1 MKNKKFKSAF
11 IWLLVG
17 LVAVG
22 AVGYL
27 SQGFSDF
34 DYKDWFTSED
44 DSSSVD
50 SDSDEATVGVTE
62 NGITL
67 TPLFADTTTTKSFT
81 YSVDPSVHTGNISY
95 SLTCTAN
102 TGIVPTDYYSVALD
116 TEAQKVSITLVA
128 ICDYQCEVTL
138 YSVDDPDVN
147 AVVTLDYQKR
157 ITSVTSTLNAV
168 VGSPLSISND
178 IDVSGGSIAVSTSV
192 TSYSFTFADS
202 FVSSVEALLVFDLD
216 PRLEI
221 TSNDS
226 YIGLSDSDCT
236 GWLTNNYSAVDFL
249 NSIYREAIFEG
260 SDSGSTSTHYVNLID
275 QDSTSILSLFDG
287 VIDVFTYSA
296 VINGT
301 TYTTDFGLVIDD
313 IPITG
318 IDPSSSS
325 IVF

>member
-27 SQGFSDF
+27 SQGFRDF

-50 SDSDEATVGVTE
+50 PNSDETTVGVTE

-67 TPLFADTTTTKSFT
+67 TPLFADNTTTKSFT
-81 YSVDPSVHTGNISY
+81 YSVDPSVHTGDISY

-116 TEAQKVSITLVA
+116 TEAKKVSITLVA
-128 ICDYQCEVTL
+128 ICDYLCEVTL
-138 YSVDDPDVN
+138 FSVDNPDVN

-178 IDVSGGSIAVSTSV
+178 IAVSGGSIAVSTSV
-192 TSYSFTFADS
+192 TSYSFTFADT
-202 FVSSVEALLVFDLD
+202 FVTTVETILNDACAYVGTDYYYGLEDTDAAGWLSTNYVVMDFLD
-216 PRLEI
+216 SI
-221 TSNDS
+221 S
-226 YIGLSDSDCT
+226 YKCTVVDGGAEHYTYLTWQDSDT
-236 GWLTNNYSAVDFL
+236 
-249 NSIYREAIFEG
+249 
-260 SDSGSTSTHYVNLID
+260 
-275 QDSTSILSLFDG
+275 ILALFDG
-287 VIDVFTYSA
+287 VADVFTYSA

-301 TYTTDFGLVIDD
+301 TYTTDLGLIIDD

-318 IDPSSSS
+318 IHPSSSS

>member
-1 MKNKKFKSAF
+1 MFMKNKKFKSAF

-81 YSVDPSVHTGNISY
+81 YSVDPSVHTGDISY

-138 YSVDDPDVN
+138 YSVDDPDIN

-192 TSYSFTFADS
+192 TSYSFTFADT
-202 FVSSVEALLVFDLD
+202 FVTTVETILNDACAYSGTDYYYGLEDTDAAGWLSTNYVVMDFLDSISYMCSVDGGGDHHTYLT
-216 PRLEI
+216 RQ
-221 TSNDS
+221 
-226 YIGLSDSDCT
+226 DSDT
-236 GWLTNNYSAVDFL
+236 
-249 NSIYREAIFEG
+249 
-260 SDSGSTSTHYVNLID
+260 
-275 QDSTSILSLFDG
+275 ILALFDG
-287 VIDVFTYSA
+287 VTDVFTYSA

-301 TYTTDFGLVIDD
+301 TYTTDLGLVIDD